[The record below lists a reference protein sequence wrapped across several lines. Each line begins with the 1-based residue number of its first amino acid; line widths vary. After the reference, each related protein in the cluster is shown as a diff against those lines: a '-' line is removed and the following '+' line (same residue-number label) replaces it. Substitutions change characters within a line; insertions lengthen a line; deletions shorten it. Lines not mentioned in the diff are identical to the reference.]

1 MQWRTPPRG
10 RGCEAGGVGCE
21 ARPGEPGPGAAG
33 AGCAP
38 AGATEREGPWEPDA
52 VREAGPVAGVG
63 ALGASMATLLDT
75 TGLGI
80 VQLDG
85 RGRIVAANDRARDVI
100 RTGEGLFDEDGFL
113 HARSTEDDAKLQA
126 VLARALPPFGVRGAA
141 GSTMVG
147 RPRPLPPLALH
158 VNPVGRP
165 ETDLRVWPVAALVLV
180 ADPATWT
187 RIDPAVAAEALGLT
201 GMESR
206 VAVLLAEGMTVRDVA
221 AAMGR
226 GESTIRSHV
235 KHMFA
240 KHGLSRQADLVR
252 LVLALGGAPESQH

>member
-1 MQWRTPPRG
+1 MRG
-10 RGCEAGGVGCE
+10 RGGGVRGSAGRAGPGCGRCGVC
-21 ARPGEPGPGAAG
+21 AGRRDGTRRSVGTGCRPGGRAG
-33 AGCAP
+33 
-38 AGATEREGPWEPDA
+38 
-52 VREAGPVAGVG
+52 
-63 ALGASMATLLDT
+63 
-75 TGLGI
+75 
-80 VQLDG
+80 
-85 RGRIVAANDRARDVI
+85 
-100 RTGEGLFDEDGFL
+100 GEGLFDEDGFL